1 VYSFPRA
8 TEAAPGVLAVEL
20 SSHGRGT
27 QSDTVLVDANAGRV
41 IRSETG
47 LRPAAS
53 SWFAWRAQTAPD
65 HGSLF
70 VDDRGA
76 LVRLDVA
83 TGARQVLLGGS

>member
-1 VYSFPRA
+1 
-8 TEAAPGVLAVEL
+8 
-20 SSHGRGT
+20 
-27 QSDTVLVDANAGRV
+27 V